1 MALVFKLYQTPSF
14 DNIIDKHLVLKE
26 TFTNARFLEPYD
38 ERYPSVKI
46 KLPHDNLDYANYLEV
61 YDDSQITAPDEAFS
75 RYYFIRNTVYKG
87 GNRIAIL
94 SCELDLLMT
103 YKDWIYSLRANVI
116 RTDLLNWNSDGS
128 IPAQEF
134 LFRNN
139 ITMGNMELQP
149 STGKFTLH
157 FPTTSY
163 DNNIAGFVS
172 TSESLDHQKSNGIY
186 VLTTIQTGYHQNP
199 D

>member
-1 MALVFKLYQTPSF
+1 MALIFKLYQTPSF

-26 TFTNARFLEPYD
+26 TLNNARFLEPYD
-38 ERYPSVKI
+38 ERNPSIKI

-61 YDDSQITAPDEAFS
+61 YDDSELTDPDEAFR
-75 RYYFIRNTVYKG
+75 RYYFIREIVYKG

-103 YKDWIYSLRANVI
+103 YKDWIYSLKANIV

-128 IPAQEF
+128 VPNQEYA
-134 LFRNN
+134 FRNN

-149 STGKFTLH
+149 STGKWKIA

-163 DNNIAGFVS
+163 DSNTAGFVKP
-172 TSESLDHQKSNGIY
+172 SETNAHQKANGIY
-186 VLTTIQTGYHQNP
+186 VLTTVQTGYHQQP